1 MQTLPSSLRH
11 PRLAASGGRRRPL
24 IGLTPLIDVVFI
36 LLVFFMLA
44 SSYLDWRSIVLS
56 PPAKAAQGGGMEGA
70 LLVEV
75 QAGGQLRLS
84 GQPVRL
90 QELDQRVR
98 QRLAEKP
105 GQRLVVKPDESVDL
119 QAVVAVLDSLALA
132 GAPSISLMR

>member
-1 MQTLPSSLRH
+1 MHALPSSPHR
-11 PRLAASGGRRRPL
+11 PRLANSGRRRAL

-56 PPAKAAQGGGMEGA
+56 PPAEAAQGGGLEGA

-75 QAGGQLRLS
+75 QAGGVLRLS

-90 QELDQRVR
+90 EELDGLVR
-98 QRLAEKP
+98 QRLADKP
-105 GQRLVVKPDESVDL
+105 GQRLVVKPEEAVDL
-119 QAVVAVLDSLALA
+119 QAVVAVLDSLAAA

>member
-1 MQTLPSSLRH
+1 M
-11 PRLAASGGRRRPL
+11 

-56 PPAKAAQGGGMEGA
+56 PPAKAAQGGGLEGA

-75 QAGGQLRLS
+75 QAGGVLRLS
-84 GQPVRL
+84 GEPVRL
-90 QELDQRVR
+90 QELDGLVR
-98 QRLAEKP
+98 QRLADKP
-105 GQRLVVKPDESVDL
+105 GQRLVVKPEEAVDL
-119 QAVVAVLDSLALA
+119 QAVVAVLDSLAAA

>member
-1 MQTLPSSLRH
+1 MHALPSSPHR
-11 PRLAASGGRRRPL
+11 PRLANSGRRRAL

-56 PPAKAAQGGGMEGA
+56 PPAKAAQGGGLEGA

-75 QAGGQLRLS
+75 QAGGVLRLS
-84 GQPVRL
+84 GEPVRL
-90 QELDQRVR
+90 QELDGLVR
-98 QRLAEKP
+98 QRLADKP
-105 GQRLVVKPDESVDL
+105 GQRLVVKPEEAVDL
-119 QAVVAVLDSLALA
+119 QAVVAVLDSLAAA

>member
-1 MQTLPSSLRH
+1 MHALPSSPHR
-11 PRLAASGGRRRPL
+11 PRLANSGRRRAL

-56 PPAKAAQGGGMEGA
+56 PPAKAAQGGGLEGA

-75 QAGGQLRLS
+75 QAGGVLRLS

-90 QELDQRVR
+90 EELDGLVR
-98 QRLAEKP
+98 QRLADKP
-105 GQRLVVKPDESVDL
+105 GQRLVVKPEEAVDL
-119 QAVVAVLDSLALA
+119 QAVVAVLDSLAAA

>member
-1 MQTLPSSLRH
+1 MQALPSSLHH
-11 PRLAASGGRRRPL
+11 PRLASSGGRRRPL

-75 QAGGQLRLS
+75 QAGGLLRLS

-105 GQRLVVKPDESVDL
+105 GQRVVVKPDESVDL
-119 QAVVAVLDSLALA
+119 QAVVMVLDSLAVA